1 MRVTKGRV
9 QVCVND
15 LQPKTTR
22 NTHSGLTPHLN
33 EGDTQMKSHG
43 VSQQRTYCWIQA
55 CVRWFERRSKEAGE
69 ESKSHSRFPRSVWHF
84 GVWTIFM
91 LLSGA
96 PPGLQ
101 TYRLVPFFSLSI
113 VVTQWPCWV
122 LMWNRSR
129 LAKEHRSLAV
139 SVRLAPSNTKASLT
153 VQSHFL
159 AVTFLSCMET

>member
-55 CVRWFERRSKEAGE
+55 CVR
-69 ESKSHSRFPRSVWHF
+69 
-84 GVWTIFM
+84 
-91 LLSGA
+91 
-96 PPGLQ
+96 
-101 TYRLVPFFSLSI
+101 
-113 VVTQWPCWV
+113 
-122 LMWNRSR
+122 
-129 LAKEHRSLAV
+129 
-139 SVRLAPSNTKASLT
+139 
-153 VQSHFL
+153 
-159 AVTFLSCMET
+159 